1 MRLFV
6 EQVTVSGTHH
16 GHTGGYEQS
25 DPVRDQH
32 RHQARNRAGLA
43 DGKGQRGPR
52 IIGKTMGSACA
63 VTPIKVKMSC
73 RFRLAWE
80 TFTRTQ
86 LSGTT
91 GSGRSPTA
99 SEAS

>member
-1 MRLFV
+1 MMTSEPSSSVPAPSF
-6 EQVTVSGTHH
+6 
-16 GHTGGYEQS
+16 
-25 DPVRDQH
+25 
-32 RHQARNRAGLA
+32 
-43 DGKGQRGPR
+43 PR

-86 LSGTT
+86 PSGTT

-99 SEAS
+99 SEASGFSIFPSEA